1 MQEEGDDSENVLKSL
16 FLKKSK
22 PKLNEPPSS
31 YFSVKPNLIG
41 RAESIRSS
49 RNARL
54 PSTMK
59 LSSTLQQKQQS
70 MRRSQGSH
78 KSSFSLALTKPQ
90 TKVELSSQ

>member
-22 PKLNEPPSS
+22 HKLIEPPSS

-59 LSSTLQQKQQS
+59 LSSTLQQKQHTLK
-70 MRRSQGSH
+70 RSQGSH

-90 TKVELSSQ
+90 TKVELSS